1 LERSQQNHPIDAREQ
16 KCYDPLSVKDDAQV
30 DDLSTLRP
38 TADGTPT
45 AVRGLRSV
53 FYVENESTAP

>member
-1 LERSQQNHPIDAREQ
+1 M
-16 KCYDPLSVKDDAQV
+16 SVRDDAQV

-53 FYVENESTAP
+53 FYVETESTAP